1 VFFDIYNLLQ
11 KEPELLSGN
20 DVLWTFV
27 NFAGEDHTNFKTLV
41 AFLEMLCTLAST
53 QEGAS
58 KVYELLRGTSFR
70 SIGWPTLFDCIRIY
84 DEKFKQSLQTAGAM
98 MPEFLEGDAKALVA
112 YLNVLQKVVE
122 NGNPT
127 ERKNWFPDIEPFF
140 KLLGYENIPPYLK
153 GALRKTIA
161 AFVNVFPE
169 MRDSIWAFLEQYDL
183 PVVVGSQVGKSDQS
197 SQVYDMQFE
206 LNEVEA
212 RREQYPS
219 TISFLNLINALIAG
233 EKDVNDRGRRFIGIF
248 RFVYDHVFTP
258 FPQRAYS
265 DPCEKWQLVV
275 ACLQH
280 FHMILSMYDIQ
291 EEDLDGFTEHPHF
304 LVSLETSSLQ
314 TQLPIIE
321 LLKDFMSGKALY
333 RNLMGILQ
341 VGVNSI
347 ISERLSKTYGKILEK
362 AVQLSLEILL
372 LVFEKDLLVS
382 DVWRPLYQVL
392 GCSCDASELY
402 EKNRCSSYMQL
413 YQLFVTKFRYFINLY
428 IQSHKRKLHKIFVKF
443 KYSYLELDPHSI
455 FLIHN

>member
-1 VFFDIYNLLQ
+1 
-11 KEPELLSGN
+11 
-20 DVLWTFV
+20 
-27 NFAGEDHTNFKTLV
+27 
-41 AFLEMLCTLAST
+41 
-53 QEGAS
+53 
-58 KVYELLRGTSFR
+58 
-70 SIGWPTLFDCIRIY
+70 
-84 DEKFKQSLQTAGAM
+84 
-98 MPEFLEGDAKALVA
+98 
-112 YLNVLQKVVE
+112 
-122 NGNPT
+122 
-127 ERKNWFPDIEPFF
+127 
-140 KLLGYENIPPYLK
+140 
-153 GALRKTIA
+153 
-161 AFVNVFPE
+161 
-169 MRDSIWAFLEQYDL
+169 
-183 PVVVGSQVGKSDQS
+183 
-197 SQVYDMQFE
+197 
-206 LNEVEA
+206 
-212 RREQYPS
+212 
-219 TISFLNLINALIAG
+219 
-233 EKDVNDRGRRFIGIF
+233 
-248 RFVYDHVFTP
+248 
-258 FPQRAYS
+258 
-265 DPCEKWQLVV
+265 
-275 ACLQH
+275 
-280 FHMILSMYDIQ
+280 MYDIQ